1 MLKLC
6 NIVKDYKMA
15 DYTVHAL
22 KGISLNFRKS
32 EFVAVLGPSGCGKTT
47 MLNII
52 GGLDR
57 YSDGDLMIEG
67 KSTKEYTSRD
77 WDKYRNRTI
86 GFIFQSYNLIPHL
99 NVLQNV
105 ELALTIS
112 GVSSSK
118 KRELATDA
126 LIRVGLGDELKK
138 KPSQMSGG
146 QMQRVAIARAI
157 VNNPDII
164 LADEPTGAL
173 DSETSE
179 QIMDLLQ
186 EISDDRLV
194 IMVTHNPELAS
205 RYATRTVSLKDG
217 LIVSDTN
224 PYDGLP
230 TVLEQVKPIDDDG
243 DKASD
248 SVPKKQ
254 KSKQNRKKKK
264 KEEIVE
270 EVPVEIET
278 KTNTDNDTDEKF
290 IAQITPEKPEQ
301 LTRFR
306 HRPKKVRQHSS
317 MNFFTAL
324 SLSAR
329 NLWTKKMRTSLTAF
343 AGSIGIIG
351 IALVL
356 SLSNGFTLYMNDL
369 ERSTLSIMPVT
380 VASVGIKVD
389 VNDMMNE
396 TMSGGDS
403 EGAFPDV
410 DYVIP
415 YEPERTMGGVSVSAN
430 IITDE
435 YVDYVK
441 AMDKSLLSSVQY
453 IHSMRINVIGK
464 NASGQAVRLNNRYT
478 GWQELLWDD
487 FMKAQ
492 YDVLAGGYPGSS
504 EADSI
509 QSTYDA
515 DSATYDADGKKARQV
530 LLVVNSFN
538 MIETDILESMG
549 FDVGAF
555 FDPDTNTYNP
565 MPFDTFIGKQFKVVH
580 NDDYYT
586 TADVDGKTYY
596 VPKNDYQSAWDSDKS
611 ETLTIVGILRIKE
624 NVMYPF
630 MQQGIAYTEN
640 LTALALANAADSE
653 VARAQIADKDTNLLT
668 GSSFNSDMS
677 GVVSLFSSY
686 GMSESVLVSTLKQ
699 GLESYLGES
708 SSIVQ
713 QIQECT
719 RVNEIT
725 QVLEN
730 NGVSIGALKIV
741 MSSLISSKLAQE
753 GIDISADVILE
764 LLNSAYQT
772 ALQEIGASDRP
783 TAIYIYP
790 ASFDAKN
797 EVLRYLD
804 AWNDGKSSTET
815 VEYTD
820 LASTISEVVSLVVK
834 LVSYVL
840 IAFAAISLVVSSI
853 MIAIITYISVLERTV
868 EIGVLRS
875 IGARKIDVAN
885 VFNAETT
892 IIGAISGVLGVLIA
906 YLITIPL
913 NYWLSTLAAQAPS
926 NLAQLNPIHG
936 ILLVVLAIVLNLIAG
951 FIPAIM
957 ASKKD
962 PVIALRSG
970 N

>member
-22 KGISLNFRKS
+22 KGVSLNFRKS
-32 EFVAVLGPSGCGKTT
+32 EFVAVLGHSGCGKTT

-57 YSDGDLMIEG
+57 YTDGDLLIEG

-112 GVSSSK
+112 GVSASK
-118 KRELATDA
+118 KRALAIDA
-126 LIRVGLGDELKK
+126 LTRVGLESELKK

-157 VNNPDII
+157 VNNPEII

-205 RYATRTVSLKDG
+205 RYATRTISLKDG
-217 LIVSDTN
+217 LIVDDTN

-230 TVLEQVKPIDDDG
+230 TVLEQVKPITDDSDR
-243 DKASD
+243 ASD
-248 SVPKKQ
+248 SIEKH
-254 KSKQNRKKKK
+254 KSRQNRKKKK
-264 KEEIVE
+264 NKAEEIVE
-270 EVPVEIET
+270 PIEPAEE
-278 KTNTDNDTDEKF
+278 NEAQEEKF
-290 IAQITPEKPEQ
+290 VAQITPEKPEL
-301 LTRFR
+301 LTKFR
-306 HRPKKVRQHSS
+306 HKPKEKRQHSS

-329 NLWTKKMRTSLTAF
+329 NLWTKKMRTGLTAF

-356 SLSNGFTLYMNDL
+356 SLSNGFGIYMDDL

-380 VASVGIKVD
+380 VSGVGIQID
-389 VNDMMNE
+389 VNEAMNDMTGNDDE
-396 TMSGGDS
+396 SA
-403 EGAFPDV
+403 AFPDV
-410 DYVIP
+410 DYVTP
-415 YEPERTMGGVSVSAN
+415 YEPERTMSGVKVSAN
-430 IITDE
+430 IITDD

-441 AMDKSLLSSVQY
+441 SIDKSLLSSVQY
-453 IHSMRINVIGK
+453 VHSMNINVMGK
-464 NASGQAVRLNNRYT
+464 NTQGKVVKIKNTALN
-478 GWQELLWDD
+478 WQELLWDD
-487 FMKAQ
+487 FMKSQ
-492 YDVLAGGYPGSS
+492 YDVLAGGYPGSD
-504 EADSI
+504 EANAVQVAYDSAAG
-509 QSTYDA
+509 TYDQ
-515 DSATYDADGKKARQV
+515 SGKKARQV
-530 LLVVNSFN
+530 LLVVNSYN
-538 MIETDILESMG
+538 MVKTDILEAMG
-549 FDVGAF
+549 YDVNSF
-555 FDPDTNTYNP
+555 FDPETNTYRP
-565 MPFDTFIGKQFKVVH
+565 MSFDEFLGKQFKVVH
-580 NDDYYT
+580 NDDYYASYD
-586 TADVDGKTYY
+586 ADGQTLFRLA
-596 VPKNDYQSAWDSDKS
+596 NDYESAWESDKS
-611 ETLTIVGILRIKE
+611 ETLTVVGILRIKE

-630 MQQGIAYTEN
+630 LQQGIAYTED
-640 LTALALANAADSE
+640 LSALALANAAESE
-653 VARAQIADKDTNLLT
+653 IAVAQIANKDINLRT
-668 GSSFNSDMS
+668 GGSFSSDMS
-677 GVVSLFSSY
+677 AIVSLFSSY
-686 GMSESVLVSTLKQ
+686 GLTESTLVSAVKQ
-699 GLESYLGES
+699 SIGSVIGEDS
-708 SSIVQ
+708 KLMK
-713 QIQECT
+713 QIEDCT
-719 RVNEIT
+719 RINEIT
-725 QVLEN
+725 AAIED
-730 NGVSIGALKIV
+730 NGFSIGDMKPLLAR
-741 MSSLISSKLAQE
+741 MISSRLQQE
-753 GIDISADVILE
+753 GIDISSKVILE

-790 ASFDAKN
+790 ASFDAKDK
-797 EVLRYLD
+797 VLNYLD
-804 AWNDGKSSTET
+804 AWNEGKTSTET
-815 VEYTD
+815 VSYTD
-820 LASTISEVVSLVVK
+820 LASTISEVVSLVVD

-875 IGARKIDVAN
+875 IGARKIDVSN

-892 IIGAISGVLGVLIA
+892 IVGAISGVLGVVLA
-906 YLITIPL
+906 YLITFPI
-913 NYWLSTLAAQAPS
+913 NYVISSLVPEAPAH
-926 NLAQLNPIHG
+926 LAQLNPVHG
-936 ILLVVLAIVLNLIAG
+936 VLLVVLSIVLNLIAG
-951 FIPAIM
+951 FIPAII